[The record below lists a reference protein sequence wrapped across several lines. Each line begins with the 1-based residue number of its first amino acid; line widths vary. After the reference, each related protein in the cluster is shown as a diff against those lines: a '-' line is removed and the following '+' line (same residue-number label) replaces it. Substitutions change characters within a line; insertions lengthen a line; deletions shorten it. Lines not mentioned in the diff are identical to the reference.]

1 MKALLKH
8 AFEEM
13 NINRFWLD
21 VYPDNI
27 FGIRLYESLGM
38 NRDGVLRQSYKS
50 ERGYLK
56 SDNLFHVKRKVFFK
70 KEETD
75 MLRLAEMKDMTD
87 WIRLN
92 REFMDFEIQDN
103 NLWNNIDLAE
113 NEELAEVFAE
123 ALKSPEN
130 IAIFMIEDDDKTI
143 GFANL
148 VKNFQRMVRGLR
160 PDDRRSLPCR

>member
-38 NRDGVLRQSYKS
+38 NR
-50 ERGYLK
+50 ERSPQAKLQIRKRLPK

-70 KEETD
+70 RRKLICYA
-75 MLRLAEMKDMTD
+75 LR
-87 WIRLN
+87 R
-92 REFMDFEIQDN
+92 
-103 NLWNNIDLAE
+103 
-113 NEELAEVFAE
+113 
-123 ALKSPEN
+123 
-130 IAIFMIEDDDKTI
+130 
-143 GFANL
+143 
-148 VKNFQRMVRGLR
+148 
-160 PDDRRSLPCR
+160 